1 MTILLHAVMKFS
13 TPPDDTD
20 VKVIMA
26 LKKYWST
33 MMIRVSLFLVAFAV
47 RHLQPSR
54 SY

>member
-26 LKKYWST
+26 LKRHWS
-33 MMIRVSLFLVAFAV
+33 MMVIRVSLFPVAFAAG
-47 RHLQPSR
+47 HLQPSC